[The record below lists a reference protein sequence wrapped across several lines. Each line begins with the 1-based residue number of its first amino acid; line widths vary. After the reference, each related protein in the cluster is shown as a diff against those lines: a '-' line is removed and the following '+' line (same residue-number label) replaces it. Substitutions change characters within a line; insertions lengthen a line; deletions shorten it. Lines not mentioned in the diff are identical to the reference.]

1 MILALRLPG
10 QPPPV
15 HFFTCFRPHYRCDRW
30 CAIRR
35 IDGCLGRMKLDP
47 ETKINSKSANQ
58 LNKLYMKFLF
68 HVKTARIT
76 KLASRF
82 GNQPTDQDK
91 TALPLAGH
99 TLQVYIYQDLDDQ
112 LHPSRRIHQG
122 PLVDGRLQ
130 REGFNGC
137 FLLGQL
143 TITC

>member
-47 ETKINSKSANQ
+47 ETKINSK
-58 LNKLYMKFLF
+58 
-68 HVKTARIT
+68 
-76 KLASRF
+76 F